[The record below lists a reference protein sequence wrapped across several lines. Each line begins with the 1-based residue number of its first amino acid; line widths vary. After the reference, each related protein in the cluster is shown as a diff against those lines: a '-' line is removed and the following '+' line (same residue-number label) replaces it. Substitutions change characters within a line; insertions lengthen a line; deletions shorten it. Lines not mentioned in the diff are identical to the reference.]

1 MELAFLLVFLAI
13 LLAMGVPVAF
23 SLGVSSLATF
33 LLLDIPPIVALQR
46 MAVHSH
52 RVYIPLRVGE
62 SVSVGSEAVSVS
74 SPVAAPTLAVD
85 GEVRMSSAVTS
96 SMTRSALA
104 SSSSLGR
111 WSANNSTMICRSVF
125 PTPAGRRSTGR
136 PRTLPTACA
145 CRSRVA
151 GACVTRVPS
160 MSHRMRTSAKSLTR
174 AR

>member
-1 MELAFLLVFLAI
+1 MVTFSRARS
-13 LLAMGVPVAF
+13 GVLPVR
-23 SLGVSSLATF
+23 T
-33 LLLDIPPIVALQR
+33 DC
-46 MAVHSH
+46 
-52 RVYIPLRVGE
+52 
-62 SVSVGSEAVSVS
+62 EAPACARWDKRS
-74 SPVAAPTLAVD
+74 AAPSVAVE